1 MKKKSPGP
9 AEKPDLPPVLFWEYR
24 YETIHWRKHIEMVIQ
39 RVLDYGKD
47 SEVEELIRFYGF
59 KTVKRFL
66 KDAKMYLMEHSLNRA
81 CRIFGVEKEETVCWK
96 RKVER
101 GFGWI

>member
-1 MKKKSPGP
+1 MNQKVVSAGKKPN
-9 AEKPDLPPVLFWEYR
+9 LPPVLFWEYR

-59 KTVKRFL
+59 DTVKKHL

-96 RKVER
+96 RKMER